1 MEGNGRAE
9 PVFSL
14 SLSPLSHASLPLP
27 NPLALR
33 HGQRKHQAA
42 LGVGDQAQGRL
53 SRLGE
58 GTLRQPREERSLVLL
73 HFAPVRRRRE
83 LAGELEER
91 LVLSLS
97 R

>member
-1 MEGNGRAE
+1 MTLRAE
-9 PVFSL
+9 EGGTRTWIVR
-14 SLSPLSHASLPLP
+14 

-33 HGQRKHQAA
+33 YGQQKHPAVF
-42 LGVGDQAQGRL
+42 GVCNQAQGRS